1 MRSRSN
7 LPVFLAY
14 ALVSLLV
21 LGYLATQMGGEF
33 FLQRPYHFQ
42 AVFASGSQLVAGDD
56 VTIAGLRVGRVD
68 SLRPGSSGTVADLII
83 HQDYAPLYKDA
94 RAVIQVKNLLG
105 ETDID
110 VNRGDRGTGPMP
122 EGGSIPVSRTLT
134 PVEVDQVLDALNPDV
149 RQQLAVVVNTLGEA
163 TAGRG
168 ADLGAQAPDLEAIA
182 ANLRTL
188 AKTLADNQTHL
199 DSLISSLTK
208 VLQTLAAWH
217 SEFRALITDWDQLMR
232 TLASREEA
240 LKGTITEQDRV
251 MAIFDQALA
260 GRAAPN
266 LHSAIAQ
273 GPGAQDNVNHYL
285 DNSVLVFGQ
294 LADPRNT
301 GAIGSLF
308 LELSSV
314 MSYTEPG
321 NPSQHHWRV
330 YNVGLQ
336 GSAPCT
342 AQTLCP
348 GH

>member
-7 LPVFLAY
+7 LPVFIGY
-14 ALVSLLV
+14 ALICLLV
-21 LGYLATQMGGEF
+21 LGYMVTQMGGEF
-33 FLQRPYHFQ
+33 FLQSPYHFK
-42 AVFASGSQLVAGDD
+42 AVFTSGSQLVAGDD

-68 SLRPGSSGTVADLII
+68 SLHPGAGGTVADLIM
-83 HQDYAPLYKDA
+83 HQDYAPLYSDS

-105 ETDID
+105 ETYVDI
-110 VNRGDRGTGPMP
+110 NRGNRGQGQMP
-122 EGGSIPVSRTLT
+122 DGGTIPSSRTLT

-149 RQQLAVVVNTLGEA
+149 RQQLAVIINTLGQA

-168 ADLGAQAPDLEAIA
+168 SDLGAQAPDLEAIA

-188 AKTLADNQTHL
+188 AQTLANNQAHV

-217 SEFRALITDWDQLMR
+217 AQFRALITDWDQLMR
-232 TLASREEA
+232 TLASRESA
-240 LKGTITEQDRV
+240 LQGTITEQDRV
-251 MAIFDQALA
+251 MAIFDEALSGPAA
-260 GRAAPN
+260 GN
-266 LHSAIAQ
+266 LHTAIAE
-273 GPGAQDNVNHYL
+273 GPGALNNIDHYL
-285 DNSVLVFGQ
+285 NNSVTVFGQ

-321 NPSQHHWRV
+321 SDQHHWRV
-330 YNVGLQ
+330 YNVGLS
-336 GSAPCT
+336 GSVPCGP
-342 AQTLCP
+342 QNLCP
-348 GH
+348 